1 MQRMG
6 LCLVLALVFLAKSE
20 GLWAQALPIPAELEK
35 YYPPTALPNE
45 LAVQTA
51 EGCGMFAPRPNEV
64 EIRSNP
70 SILSRIIHG
79 WREKS
84 WDGLCF
90 QGLAFGP
97 GELRRQGPLLR
108 ISDTQYLVNGRPI
121 GESTMHIEPTRPDV
135 PKSTIWRYSWRG
147 TSYGRN
153 VPLIPGRLNPPA
165 GTSSFYSVDFYPSN
179 NPLKGVRYSMRGAS
193 KTLDLKAYI
202 TVSRATDKYLQTG
215 KYSDRDT
222 VYECRD
228 ASQCADM
235 WLEMAVPTLRAAIQF
250 QEQSE
255 PEVAALKAQLNPLL
269 TQLKAKHDAL
279 LHEQEKQ
286 RIATAK
292 AKRAVQR
299 KKIIDQANV
308 DKHPV
313 EMSSLNALLK
323 RAMGSQQ

>member
-1 MQRMG
+1 MQRMSF
-6 LCLVLALVFLAKSE
+6 LVLALGCLAYSG
-20 GLWAQALPIPAELEK
+20 GLWAQALPIPAYLEK
-35 YYPPTALPNE
+35 DYPPTALPNE
-45 LAVQTA
+45 MAVQTA
-51 EGCGMFAPRPNEV
+51 EGCGIFLPRPDEV
-64 EIRSNP
+64 AIRSTPDLLN
-70 SILSRIIHG
+70 RIISS
-79 WREKS
+79 WRKHR
-84 WDGLCF
+84 WDGLCY

-97 GELRRQGPLLR
+97 GAWHKQIGSQPNILRSSSTGWFVR
-108 ISDTQYLVNGRPI
+108 GRNI
-121 GESTMHIEPTRPDV
+121 GESTMRFEPTPYSPERT
-135 PKSTIWRYSWRG
+135 SWRYDWRG
-147 TSYGRN
+147 TAYSRN
-153 VPLIPGRLNPPA
+153 VPPTLGRLNPPKTDSYIVA
-165 GTSSFYSVDFYPSN
+165 FGPPD
-179 NPLKGVRYSMRGAS
+179 PLKAVSYTMRGS
-193 KTLDLKAYI
+193 RDDSDMKANI
-202 TVSRATDKYLQTG
+202 TIKRVTDKYLRTG
-215 KYSDRDT
+215 NERDRWI
-222 VYECRD
+222 VHECRD
-228 ASQCADM
+228 DSHCADM